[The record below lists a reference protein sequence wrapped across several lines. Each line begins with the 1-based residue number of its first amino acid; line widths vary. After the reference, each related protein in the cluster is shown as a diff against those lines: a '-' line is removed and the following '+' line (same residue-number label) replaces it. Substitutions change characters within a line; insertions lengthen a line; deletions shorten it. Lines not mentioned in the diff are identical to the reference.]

1 MCSGSHRQE
10 RVRLARAWVPNPV
23 PNSIFFTPP
32 CTHTSSRQGL
42 TTDLASFLALVDG
55 RTATQVAW
63 VGLSWASGPGKGG
76 PAGRLEVRTTQQL
89 PPCSPALPELGFPE
103 LALPGL
109 WLLPSPSPQP
119 PLCPVEQVTARQVFT
134 HLSEQ
139 RPWPNCEKIL
149 PRLPGQQN
157 LTDFPAAVSH
167 VTRGGNEERE
177 RMTERHREEQ
187 REVRNI
193 VTRLPV
199 SRKADPTF
207 LLSSL
212 SRRSPLSLL
221 ANREPLVHPEEC
233 RQSSRRIW
241 EWGWG

>member
-1 MCSGSHRQE
+1 MCVIFQSKFLSSGLSVPPGGSWECCSHSHFTSQANEAQRSEVMCSGSHRQE

-76 PAGRLEVRTTQQL
+76 PAGRLEVGTAQQL
-89 PPCSPALPELGFPE
+89 PPCSPALPELGLPE

-119 PLCPVEQVTARQVFT
+119 PLCPMEQVTARQVLT

-149 PRLPGQQN
+149 PRLPGSK
-157 LTDFPAAVSH
+157 T
-167 VTRGGNEERE
+167 
-177 RMTERHREEQ
+177 
-187 REVRNI
+187 
-193 VTRLPV
+193 
-199 SRKADPTF
+199 
-207 LLSSL
+207 
-212 SRRSPLSLL
+212 
-221 ANREPLVHPEEC
+221 
-233 RQSSRRIW
+233 
-241 EWGWG
+241 